1 MKQNDNFLT
10 TRKLQGAK
18 RDLLHLIS
26 HIFLIEIIYSSQ
38 SVITFNIYK
47 MSFTIFNEICGRQ
60 NIQKSSLTITRS
72 FSRIVQY
79 MFQA

>member
-1 MKQNDNFLT
+1 MKQYDNFFT

-38 SVITFNIYK
+38 GVITFNIYK
-47 MSFTIFNEICGRQ
+47 MSFTIINEICGK
-60 NIQKSSLTITRS
+60 NIQKSSLTITRI